1 MPMPKHNNLFN
12 DFIASVVVFLVALPL
27 CMGIAI
33 AAGVPASVGIMTGV
47 IGGLVVGSLSG
58 SPLQV
63 SGPAAGLVVLV
74 VQLSREHGFEAL
86 GLIIIFAGVLQFIS
100 GLFGLGQWFRAVPPS
115 VIHGMLS
122 GIGLLLIGSQF
133 QVMFDKTPNPS
144 AIQNLLAIPNT
155 VLQAFSG
162 GVNQQSA
169 ALIGVATISII
180 LVWERLA
187 KGPFKNI
194 PGSLVGVVAATAGCV
209 LLNLPVKHVEI
220 PNAIFESLHFPTL
233 ASIQHLT
240 SVDLLLDAL
249 ALAFVASAET
259 MLTAAA
265 IDKMSSDSRTNYDKE
280 LRAQGIGNVFAGFLG
295 LLPITGVIARSGVNV
310 KAGAKTRLSSI
321 LHGVWLIVFVLLL
334 PQVLRMVP
342 IAALAA
348 LLVLTGYKLFLSKEA
363 QELRKY
369 GKAEVAIYATT
380 LGSIIIFDL
389 LTGVIVGVVLSVAKL
404 LYVFSHLTVRVE
416 RQPDTAAQILHLT
429 GAATFL
435 SLPKLA
441 QTLDGIPGNN
451 ELHVH
456 LEGLEYI
463 DHACFDLLMNW
474 EKQHTAS
481 GGLLVIDWGALS
493 ARFHEGKRQDPEV
506 TKCSTL
512 GS

>member
-1 MPMPKHNNLFN
+1 MQKNSTIFH

-33 AAGVPASVGIMTGV
+33 ATGAPASVGIMTGV

-74 VQLSREHGFEAL
+74 VELSRDHGFETL
-86 GLIIIFAGVLQFIS
+86 GLIIIVAGVLQLMS

-122 GIGLLLIGSQF
+122 GIGLLLIASQF
-133 QVMFDKTPNPS
+133 QVMFDKAPNPS

-155 VLQAFSG
+155 VLQAFAG
-162 GVNQQSA
+162 GANQQSA
-169 ALIGVATISII
+169 ALIGIATISIV
-180 LVWERLA
+180 LLWERLA
-187 KGPFKNI
+187 KGPFKTI
-194 PGSLVGVVAATAGCV
+194 PGSLIGVVAATAGCV

-220 PNAIFESLHFPTL
+220 PSAIFESIRLPTV
-233 ASIQHLT
+233 ASIQQFK
-240 SVDLLLDAL
+240 SFELLVDAL

-265 IDKMSSDSRTNYDKE
+265 IDKMSSSSRTDYDKE
-280 LRAQGIGNVFAGFLG
+280 LRAQGIGNLLAGFLG

-310 KAGAKTRLSSI
+310 KAGAKTRLSAI
-321 LHGVWLIVFVLLL
+321 LHGVWLIAFVLLL

-404 LYVFSHLTVRVE
+404 LYVFSNLTVRVE

-441 QTLDGIPGNN
+441 QTLDTIPGNT

-474 EKQHTAS
+474 EKQHTAN
-481 GGLLVIDWGALS
+481 GGLLVIDWGALN
-493 ARFHEGKRQDPEV
+493 ARFHEGKTQDQAA

>member
-1 MPMPKHNNLFN
+1 MPKHNNLFN

-27 CMGIAI
+27 CMGIAL
-33 AAGVPASVGIMTGV
+33 ASGAPASVGIMTGI
-47 IGGLVVGSLSG
+47 IGGLIVGSLSG

-74 VQLSREHGFEAL
+74 VELSKQHGFETL
-86 GLIIIFAGVLQFIS
+86 GLIIIVAGVLQFLS

-122 GIGLLLIGSQF
+122 GIGLLLIASQF
-133 QVMFDKTPNPS
+133 QVMFDKSPNPS
-144 AIQNLLAIPNT
+144 GIQNLLAIPNT
-155 VLQAFSG
+155 VLQAISIG
-162 GVNQQSA
+162 AVNQQSA
-169 ALIGVATISII
+169 ALLGIATISIV
-180 LVWERLA
+180 LLWERLA
-187 KGPFKNI
+187 KGPLKNV
-194 PGSLVGVVAATAGCV
+194 PGSLVGIVAASAGCV

-220 PNAIFESLHFPTL
+220 PNAIFESLRLPTL
-233 ASIQHLT
+233 ASIQQFKT
-240 SVDLLLDAL
+240 FELLVDAL

-265 IDKMSSDSRTNYDKE
+265 IDKMSPDSRTNYDKE
-280 LRAQGIGNVFAGFLG
+280 LRAQGVGNLCAGFLG

-321 LHGVWLIVFVLLL
+321 LHGVWLIAFVLLL

-389 LTGVIVGVVLSVAKL
+389 LTGVILGVVLSVAKL
-404 LYVFSHLTVRVE
+404 LYVFSNLTVRVE

-441 QTLDGIPGNN
+441 QTLDAIPGNT

-481 GGLLVIDWGALS
+481 GGLLVIDWGALN
-493 ARFHEGKRQDPEV
+493 ARFHEGKTQDQAA